1 MDKEKV
7 KFYFS
12 FRSPYSWLAYNRIEK
27 ELAGLP
33 VKLQY
38 LPLVPPPQA
47 MSSER
52 LNPPP
57 EKIRYI
63 GRDVS
68 RFAKAYGLT
77 AKFPKA
83 IDTDWAK
90 PHGGFLFAQ
99 EKGKGREYGLKVY
112 GARFSEGHDVG
123 DPKLLGEIALSC
135 GLDQQE
141 FLQSLNES
149 RYSTQIKECLA
160 EAQTD
165 GIFGVPTFIYK
176 GEMFWGNDRI
186 EWLVREI
193 KKTVRE
199 EPQ

>member
-1 MDKEKV
+1 MEKETV

-33 VKLQY
+33 VKLEY

-52 LNPPP
+52 LNPPR
-57 EKIRYI
+57 EKARYI
-63 GRDVS
+63 AKDVS
-68 RFAKAYGLT
+68 RFAEAYGLSL
-77 AKFPKA
+77 KFPRPF
-83 IDTDWAK
+83 DTDWSK

-99 EKGKGREYGLKVY
+99 EKGQEFGLKVY
-112 GARFSEGHDVG
+112 GARFSEGKDVG
-123 DPKLLGEIALSC
+123 DLGLLDKIALSC
-135 GLDQQE
+135 GLDQEE

-149 RYSTQIKECLA
+149 RYHAQMEKCLA

-165 GIFGVPTFIYK
+165 GIFGVPTFIYR

-186 EWLVREI
+186 EWLVKAIERSI
-193 KKTVRE
+193 KGL
-199 EPQ
+199 